1 MQPTAYSLAALAL
14 PHCPPAAIEAELR
27 SVGAGEADDYRA
39 AGADDGR
46 LQGKVL
52 LCAAE
57 SSIPSGQPPSHRRL
71 KYGRAVTAGA
81 AAFLYFNQNP
91 GGLAVTGSL
100 ATRKP
105 APIPGLGL
113 AYEDGATL
121 LRLLERGPVR
131 VRLHVTAAFPEVESA
146 NVLGDLPA
154 DPASPH
160 GDELLL
166 AGAHYD
172 THDIAPGALDNGT
185 GVAIILEAARALAAA
200 YRAAGRAPRR
210 RLRFCFFAAEEIGL
224 LGSWHYVSRHAA
236 DLSQLCFMLNVDDIG
251 RSDPGAESLHLVGCP
266 DLVPHLTAHAQAM
279 HYPLTVH
286 ERLSTSSDHFP
297 FVMHGIP
304 AGTGGKRGI
313 TGERQRSGGP
323 RLGPHHRRYRRQGA
337 PRDRPIGR
345 RSHRASAPAP
355 RRGRTL
361 ARPPTPT
368 RSRRSRI
375 RRQRPPRRA
384 SPIRPLAPTLV
395 HHYKRQLTRRRS
407 RHQDLL
413 PDGNRT
419 ARYYI
424 SHVYFE
430 QHGNGG
436 YGIVP
441 ETMNTAP
448 VPPEHHFATK
458 ADLASIYERLGSI
471 EGQIPHLA
479 TKADLAQVETR
490 LLLCLG
496 ALIVALNGLTIAVLK
511 FLG

>member
-1 MQPTAYSLAALAL
+1 MTSRPSYALSALAKRTTIE
-14 PHCPPAAIEAELR
+14 PPAPPTTAW
-27 SVGAGEADDYRA
+27 
-39 AGADDGR
+39 
-46 LQGKVL
+46 QGKVV

-57 SSIPSGQPPSHRRL
+57 SSGPSGQPPSHRRL

-146 NVLGDLPA
+146 NVLADLPA
-154 DPASPH
+154 DPTSQH
-160 GDELLL
+160 RDELLL

-224 LGSWHYVSRHAA
+224 LGSWSYVSRHAA
-236 DLSQLCFMLNVDDIG
+236 ELSRLRFMLNVDDIG

-266 DLVPHLTAHAQAM
+266 DLVPHFTAHAQAM

-304 AGTGGKRGI
+304 AGLV
-313 TGERQRSGGP
+313 ENEASPESASRSCGP

-337 PRDRPIGR
+337 PGDRPVGR
-345 RSHRASAPAP
+345 RSHRTSAPAP
-355 RRGRTL
+355 SRRRAL

-384 SPIRPLAPTLV
+384 SPIRPLATTLV
-395 HHYKRQLTRRRS
+395 RQRQQRMT
-407 RHQDLL
+407 
-413 PDGNRT
+413 GT
-419 ARYYI
+419 WARYHDLPLDENRATCYYI
-424 SHVYFE
+424 Y
-430 QHGNGG
+430 
-436 YGIVP
+436 
-441 ETMNTAP
+441 T
-448 VPPEHHFATK
+448 
-458 ADLASIYERLGSI
+458 
-471 EGQIPHLA
+471 
-479 TKADLAQVETR
+479 
-490 LLLCLG
+490 
-496 ALIVALNGLTIAVLK
+496 LIL
-511 FLG
+511 